1 MSTTQEKP
9 TLESAVDNGKRA
21 FALKKFEEAV
31 DHYATALEIAIEKF
45 PEDSVELA
53 DLHFTY
59 GKALLENAIANSGV
73 LGKAEPEGEKED
85 EAPAT
90 GKGGPFLSFSGDGED
105 EDGAVDLFAQ
115 AAKEVAAADAAQ
127 AQGAEEED
135 DEDEGEP
142 EDDFNAA
149 WEVLE
154 VARSIYDKH
163 AGAASEGASDALK
176 HKLAETYISLGDVSL
191 ETEKFEQ
198 AILDYEE
205 GTKLKD
211 ALLPLSSRQIA
222 EAHYKLSMVLD
233 MTSGRLSDAIR
244 HAELAL
250 KSLELRKA
258 ELGEALEKGDYGK
271 PAPPPAEDAKGKGKA
286 SSAVFGADPI
296 STLSK
301 SNIEGEIKE
310 LDSLLE
316 DLGLKVDELKTS
328 PNETLH
334 GSAPELAQAAL
345 EKELNGAA
353 APGLSSN
360 MPVNDLSGMV
370 KKKKRPAAAPAEPS
384 ASSTP
389 APADSQPGQSP
400 PGKRKAEDEPSA
412 EEVSAE
418 KKVKLGA

>member
-1 MSTTQEKP
+1 SSNSTQEKP

-45 PEDSVELA
+45 PEDSIELA

-127 AQGAEEED
+127 AEGAEEDED
-135 DEDEGEP
+135 DAEP

-176 HKLAETYISLGDVSL
+176 LKLAETYISLGDVSL

-211 ALLPLSSRQIA
+211 ALLPLSSRQLA

-258 ELGEALEKGDYGK
+258 ELGEALERGEYGK

-286 SSAVFGADPI
+286 SGTVFGADPV

-301 SNIEGEIKE
+301 SAIEAEIKD

-316 DLGLKVDELKTS
+316 DLGLKV
-328 PNETLH
+328 
-334 GSAPELAQAAL
+334 GRVVIA
-345 EKELNGAA
+345 
-353 APGLSSN
+353 GL
-360 MPVNDLSGMV
+360 
-370 KKKKRPAAAPAEPS
+370 
-384 ASSTP
+384 
-389 APADSQPGQSP
+389 
-400 PGKRKAEDEPSA
+400 
-412 EEVSAE
+412 
-418 KKVKLGA
+418 

>member
-1 MSTTQEKP
+1 MPSHSP
-9 TLESAVDNGKRA
+9 SAPRSP
-21 FALKKFEEAV
+21 
-31 DHYATALEIAIEKF
+31 DHFL
-45 PEDSVELA
+45 
-53 DLHFTY
+53 
-59 GKALLENAIANSGV
+59 
-73 LGKAEPEGEKED
+73 
-85 EAPAT
+85 APAT

-176 HKLAETYISLGDVSL
+176 LKLAETYISLGDVSL

-271 PAPPPAEDAKGKGKA
+271 PPPPPAQDAKGKGKA

-301 SNIEGEIKE
+301 SAIEGEIKE

-316 DLGLKVDELKTS
+316 DLGLKVSRITAVRSWPKLTSLLFQVDELKTS

-345 EKELNGAA
+345 EKELNAAA

-360 MPVNDLSGMV
+360 MPVRISRLQV
-370 KKKKRPAAAPAEPS
+370 
-384 ASSTP
+384 
-389 APADSQPGQSP
+389 
-400 PGKRKAEDEPSA
+400 
-412 EEVSAE
+412 
-418 KKVKLGA
+418 